1 MSTTWPEEKHA
12 TTVGSRLSPTMNAH
26 HGPAQQTSI
35 TLSMYCNCRISGK
48 TDHGKL
54 RLRHARD
61 VYDHDMHNNGHVSPV
76 HNAQFQTVHT
86 RLCRGTEE
94 SLHHHEVD
102 ELDLRHL
109 SAPRADA
116 TGDGQ
121 CPGSAKTNNAQCPDA
136 PTHARCRR
144 PSQCTHPGSKQTAR
158 SHLMS
163 AQRGWIKVRTQFR
176 PRVRTYLRTFLN
188 SGKVR

>member
-1 MSTTWPEEKHA
+1 MCCNCGTISVFCTLRPNLSLNTTGMSTTWPEEKHA
-12 TTVGSRLSPTMNAH
+12 ATVGSRLSPTMNAH

-35 TLSMYCNCRISGK
+35 TLSMYCSCRISGK
-48 TDHGKL
+48 TDQGEL

-61 VYDHDMHNNGHVSPV
+61 VYDHDMHNNGHVNPV
-76 HNAQFQTVHT
+76 HNAQFQTVRT

-121 CPGSAKTNNAQCPDA
+121 CPSSASTSPAQCPDA
-136 PTHARCRR
+136 PTHGHWR
-144 PSQCTHPGSKQTAR
+144 PPSKCAHQ
-158 SHLMS
+158 
-163 AQRGWIKVRTQFR
+163 
-176 PRVRTYLRTFLN
+176 
-188 SGKVR
+188 